1 MTNVL
6 REEGLTIVE
15 LGASYD
21 SLDEKV
27 LEEIEKVLLGEASK
41 TNPPWIILDMSNT
54 TFIGSSFIGIL
65 IRTWKRVRERDG
77 VMVLCGVQP
86 FCRETL
92 ENTRLWGTLW
102 QTYPTLA
109 DAVSAVS
116 KE

>member
-6 REEGLTIVE
+6 REEGFTIVE

-27 LEEIEKVLLGEASK
+27 LGEIEKVLLGEASK
-41 TNPPWIILDMSNT
+41 ADPPWIVLDMSNT
-54 TFIGSSFIGIL
+54 TLIGSSFIGIM

-77 VMVLCGVQP
+77 LMALCGVQP

-92 ENTRLWGTLW
+92 ENTRLLGTLW
-102 QTYPTLA
+102 QTYPTREA
-109 DAVSAVS
+109 AVSAVS